1 MKLRYGALALILSGA
16 LILGGCGNA
25 ASPSATGGTANG
37 DTASGGGNTGASS
50 GGTSVQNTDGVTEVT
65 ALAVAA
71 DASDLDASYDGGAS
85 IILEDGSIKTDA
97 AGVTVSGNTVTIGVS
112 GTYILSGTLDDG
124 QIIVDAGKEDTVRLV
139 LSGVR
144 ITCSTSAPIHCKQA
158 DKLIVTLAEG
168 TQNVLTDGE
177 SYVYAEGEDEP
188 DACLFSKDDL
198 TLNGSGSLTVTG
210 NFANGI
216 GTKDDLVITGG
227 TYTITAAGDGL
238 RGRDGVIVTGGVFDI
253 TCGNDGIKSNNN
265 EDKEKGWISLEGGT
279 FSITADHD
287 AVQAESQ
294 LQVSGG
300 DFAFTTG
307 GGSANA
313 STDASGDPRA
323 EWGRWGADA
332 AAAETEDGTSESA
345 KGLKAG
351 TALLITGGAFS
362 LDTSDDCLHCNGNA
376 TLSGG
381 IFTLASG
388 DDGVHA
394 DGDLLIKGGEITLT
408 QSYEGLEGSTLT
420 ILDGRMNITARD
432 DGLNSA
438 GGSDTADENRMG
450 QNPFAAN
457 DNNFIRIAGG
467 ELSIDASGDGID
479 SNGGLYFEGGTV
491 LVEGPTNDGNG
502 ALDYAGAC
510 TISGGTLIAA
520 GSAGM
525 AQAPGSGSTQP
536 VLMVTY
542 TENQAAGIA
551 IRLTSGSEEI
561 AAFTPEKDY
570 CSVVI
575 SAPGMTDGGTY
586 ALYAGDTELTS
597 LTLSGAVTSISSDG
611 SATGGGMGGM
621 LPGGS
626 GTVPQMPGGGG
637 GQGGGSRPEMPE
649 GELPEMPEGMIPPEG
664 MNPSQN
670 GSPPEGAGG
679 ALPEADDEGAT

>member
-16 LILGGCGNA
+16 LVLSGCSGDA
-25 ASPSATGGTANG
+25 ASPGATGGTG
-37 DTASGGGNTGASS
+37 ASGGTAGASS
-50 GGTSVQNTDGVTEVT
+50 GAGQSVQSTDGVTEV
-65 ALAVAA
+65 AVLAAAA
-71 DASDLDASYDGGAS
+71 DGEDLDASYDGGAS
-85 IILEDGSIKTDA
+85 IILEGGSAKTDA
-97 AGVTVSGNTVTIGVS
+97 VGVAVSGSTVTIGVS
-112 GTYILSGTLDDG
+112 GIYILSGTLDDG
-124 QIIVDAGKEDTVRLV
+124 QIIVDAGSEDTVRLV

-144 ITCSTSAPIHCKQA
+144 IGCSTSAPIYCKKA

-168 TQNVLTDGE
+168 TENVLTDGE
-177 SYVYAEGEDEP
+177 SYAYAEGEDEP

-210 NFANGI
+210 SFGNGI

-227 TYTITAAGDGL
+227 TYAITAAGDGL
-238 RGRDGVIVTGGVFDI
+238 RGRDGVIITGGIFDI

-265 EDKEKGWISLEGGT
+265 EDGEKGWISLEGGS

-287 AVQAESQ
+287 AVQAETQ

-300 DFAFTTG
+300 DFTFITG

-313 STDASGDPRA
+313 STDANGDPRA
-323 EWGRWGADA
+323 EWGRWGEADG
-332 AAAETEDGTSESA
+332 AETEDGASDSA

-351 TALLITGGAFS
+351 TALLITGGTFA
-362 LDTSDDCLHCNGNA
+362 LDTSDDCLHCNGNV

-381 IFTLASG
+381 AYTLASG

-394 DGDLLIKGGEITLT
+394 DGDLIIKGGELTLT
-408 QSYEGLEGSTLT
+408 QSYEGLEGCTLT
-420 ILDGRMNITARD
+420 ILGGTMDITARD

-450 QNPFAAN
+450 QNSFASN

-467 ELSIDASGDGID
+467 ELCIDASGDGID

-491 LVEGPTNDGNG
+491 LVEGPTDDGNG

-510 TISGGTLIAA
+510 TVSGGILIAA

-525 AQAPGSGSTQP
+525 VQAPGADSAQP

-542 TENQAAGIA
+542 TENQAAGTP
-551 IRLTSGSEEI
+551 IRLTCGSEEI
-561 AAFTPEKDY
+561 ASFTPEKVY
-570 CSVVI
+570 RSVII
-575 SAPGMTDGGTY
+575 SAPEMEDGGTY
-586 ALYAGDTELTS
+586 TLYAGDRELTS

-611 SATGGGMGGM
+611 SAAGGGMGGNAI
-621 LPGGS
+621 
-626 GTVPQMPGGGG
+626 PQMPGGGMG
-637 GQGGGSRPEMPE
+637 GGRQGGFGGGAMPEMPE
-649 GELPEMPEGMIPPEG
+649 GALPEDGTLPEMPEGMT
-664 MNPSQN
+664 
-670 GSPPEGAGG
+670 PPEGANGV
-679 ALPEADDEGAT
+679 LPESGLEGTT

>member
-1 MKLRYGALALILSGA
+1 MRLRYGALALILSGA
-16 LILGGCGNA
+16 LILGGCGNT
-25 ASPSATGGTANG
+25 ASPG
-37 DTASGGGNTGASS
+37 ASGGSGSGGDNGGASS
-50 GGTSVQNTDGVTEVT
+50 GTVQGVQSTGDVTEVA

-97 AGVTVSGNTVTIGVS
+97 VGVIVSGNTVTIGGS
-112 GTYILSGTLDDG
+112 GTYIVSGALDDG
-124 QIIVDAGKEDTVRLV
+124 QIIIDAGSEDTVRLI
-139 LSGVR
+139 LNGVR
-144 ITCSTSAPIHCKQA
+144 ISCSSSAPLYCKQA
-158 DKLIVTLAEG
+158 DKLILTLAEG
-168 TQNVLTDGE
+168 TQNVLSDGE
-177 SYVYAEGEDEP
+177 NYVYAEGEDEP

-198 TLNGSGSLTVTG
+198 TLNGNGSLTVTG

-216 GTKDDLVITGG
+216 GTKDDLIITGG

-238 RGRDGVIVTGGVFDI
+238 RGRDGVIVTDGVFDI

-265 EDKEKGWISLEGGT
+265 EDEEKGWISLEGGT
-279 FSITADHD
+279 FSITTDHD
-287 AVQAESQ
+287 AVQAETQ

-300 DFAFTTG
+300 DFAVTTG

-313 STDASGDPRA
+313 STDANGDPRA
-323 EWGRWGADA
+323 EWGKWGADTA
-332 AAAETEDGTSESA
+332 ATETEDGTSESA

-351 TALLITGGAFS
+351 TALLITGGTFS

-381 IFTLASG
+381 IFALASG

-394 DGDLLIKGGEITLT
+394 DGDLIIKGGELTLT

-420 ILDGRMNITARD
+420 ILDGRMDITARD

-438 GGSDTADENRMG
+438 GGSDAAVENRMG

-510 TISGGTLIAA
+510 TVSGGTLIAA

-542 TENQAAGIA
+542 TESQAAGTA

-570 CSVVI
+570 RSVVI

-586 ALYAGDTELTS
+586 ALYAGDTETHLPHP
-597 LTLSGAVTSISSDG
+597 VRRRYFHFQRRFRDG
-611 SATGGGMGGM
+611 RRHGWNAA
-621 LPGGS
+621 
-626 GTVPQMPGGGG
+626 
-637 GQGGGSRPEMPE
+637 RR
-649 GELPEMPEGMIPPEG
+649 
-664 MNPSQN
+664 
-670 GSPPEGAGG
+670 
-679 ALPEADDEGAT
+679 